1 MKELNTIFVSIDPT
15 TNKQIALDRAIAIAK
30 KCVGSKL
37 HAYVCI
43 YSDIETDDVDALK
56 QAEIARYK
64 LWLEG
69 IIAPLRSGGL
79 DVNTII
85 EWNEDWHHA
94 IGPAAERAGSDLIV
108 KSSRPRTP
116 IKHRLMTSSD
126 FALFKSASCTIL
138 TVRSE
143 DHEMTGN
150 VLVAV
155 DCKRESAGYNKI
167 LDEALAHG
175 RRASTVTRNGE
186 LHVVNAYSTQD
197 DYVHVTDVVKRTG
210 VDTNFVHVVGD
221 EPEQAIARVAEE
233 INAALVIIGLST
245 KSSLVNRVFG
255 STAEWLLNNLTQDI
269 LVVIPAG
276 DE

>member
-1 MKELNTIFVSIDPT
+1 MKELKTIFVSIDPT
-15 TNKQIALDRAIAIAK
+15 TNKQLALERAAAIAK
-30 KCVGSKL
+30 KCPGSKL
-37 HAYVCI
+37 FAYVCI
-43 YSDIETDDVDALK
+43 YSNIETNDAEALK
-56 QAEIARYK
+56 LAEITRHQ
-64 LWLEG
+64 LWLEE
-69 IIAPLRSGGL
+69 IIAPVRAGGVEI
-79 DVNTII
+79 DII
-85 EWNEDWHHA
+85 MEWNEEWRYA

-108 KSSRPRTP
+108 KSSRTRSP
-116 IKHRLMTSSD
+116 IQHRLMTTSD

-143 DHEMTGN
+143 EQEMRGN

-155 DCKRESAGYNKI
+155 DCKRESAEYNEI

-175 RRASTVTRNGE
+175 RRSSTVTRNGE

-197 DYVHVTDVVKRTG
+197 EYVHVTDVVNRTG
-210 VDTNFVHVVGD
+210 VDAKFVHVVGD
-221 EPEQAIARVAEE
+221 EPELAIARVAEE

-269 LVVIPAG
+269 LVVIPA
-276 DE
+276 

>member
-1 MKELNTIFVSIDPT
+1 MRELSTIFVSIDPT
-15 TNKQIALDRAIAIAK
+15 TNKQLALDRAAAIAK
-30 KCVGSKL
+30 KCAGSKL

-43 YSDIETDDVDALK
+43 YSDIETDDQEALK
-56 QAEIARYK
+56 QAEIDRYK
-64 LWLEG
+64 LWMEN
-69 IIAPLRSGGL
+69 IIAPLRTGGL
-79 DVNTII
+79 EVNAII
-85 EWNEDWHHA
+85 DWSEDWHHA

-108 KSSRPRTP
+108 KYSRPRTP
-116 IKHRLMTSSD
+116 LKHRLMTSSD

-143 DHEMTGN
+143 EHEMAGN

-155 DCKRESAGYNKI
+155 DCKRESAEYNEI

-197 DYVHVTDVVKRTG
+197 DYIHVTDVVKRTG
-210 VDTNFVHVVGD
+210 VDAKFVHVVGA
-221 EPEQAIARVAEE
+221 EPEQAIARVAED

-245 KSSLVNRVFG
+245 KSNLVNRVFG

-269 LVVIPAG
+269 LVVIP
-276 DE
+276 